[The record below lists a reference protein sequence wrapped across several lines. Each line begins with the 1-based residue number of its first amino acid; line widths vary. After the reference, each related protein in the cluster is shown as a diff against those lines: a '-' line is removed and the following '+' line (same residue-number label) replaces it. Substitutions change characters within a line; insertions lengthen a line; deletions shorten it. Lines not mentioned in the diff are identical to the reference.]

1 MIQPFVE
8 RRAGDLCVEGVSLAQ
23 IAERFGTPAY
33 VYSRAALEQ
42 AWQRY
47 DRAFG
52 TRRHR
57 IHYAVKANGNL
68 AVLDTLA
75 RLGSGFDIVSGG
87 ELARV
92 LAAGGAPSD
101 VVFSGVGKTALE
113 MQQALA
119 AGIGVFNVES
129 PSELERLDQVARGMG
144 RKAAVAIRVNPD
156 VDAGTHPY
164 ISTGLNENKFGV
176 PMAEAL
182 SLYRQAAGLSGLRV
196 TGVACHIGSQLTEL
210 APFRDAMARV
220 MALVRDL
227 AAEGIALEH
236 VDAGG
241 GLGIRYRD
249 EVVPPVED
257 YVATLCAAIP
267 EPYEICIE
275 PGRSICGPAGLLLT
289 RIEYLKTTPARNFAI
304 CDAAMTELIRPALY
318 EAWHDVQPVLD
329 PDPATPRRD
338 YDLVGPVCESAD
350 FLANGRPLQLVPGSL
365 VAILSAGAYGQVM
378 ASNYNARPRPPELLV
393 DGDEVLVAR
402 PRETLDGL
410 FASEARLPDA
420 PKKFK

>member
-1 MIQPFVE
+1 MHQPFLE
-8 RRAGDLCVEGVSLAQ
+8 RRAGALYLEDVALADLAQ
-23 IAERFGTPAY
+23 RFGTPSY

-52 TRRHR
+52 SRRHR
-57 IHYAVKANGNL
+57 IHYAVKANANL

-92 LAAGGAPSD
+92 LAAGGDPAH
-101 VVFSGVGKTALE
+101 VVFSGVGKTAAE
-113 MQQALA
+113 MRDALGA
-119 AGIGVFNVES
+119 EIGVFNVES
-129 PSELERLDQVARGMG
+129 PAELERLDQVARALG
-144 RKAAVAIRVNPD
+144 RRAAIAIRVNPD

-176 PMAEAL
+176 PMEEAL
-182 SLYRQAAGLSGLRV
+182 ALYRQAARLPGLRV

-210 APFRDAMARV
+210 APFRDALARV
-220 MALVRDL
+220 MALVAQL
-227 AAEGIALEH
+227 AGEGIELEH

-241 GLGIRYRD
+241 GLGIRYHD
-249 EVVPPVED
+249 EAVPPVED

-289 RIEYLKTTPARNFAI
+289 RVEYLKTTPARHFAI

-318 EAWHDVQPVLD
+318 EAWHDVAVVEEPAQ
-329 PDPATPRRD
+329 ATPLHN

-350 FLANGRPLQLVPGSL
+350 FLATGRALRLNAGSL
-365 VAILSAGAYGQVM
+365 VAILSAGAYGHVM

-393 DGDEVLVAR
+393 DGAEVHVAR
-402 PRETLDGL
+402 PRETVEAL
-410 FASEARLPDA
+410 FASERRLSNA
-420 PKKFK
+420 PK

>member
-1 MIQPFVE
+1 MQQPFVE
-8 RRAGDLCVEGVSLAQ
+8 RRDGVLCVEDVALPELA
-23 IAERFGTPAY
+23 ARFGTPAY

-42 AWQRY
+42 AWLRY

-52 TRRHR
+52 RRRHR

-68 AVLDTLA
+68 AVLDCLA

-87 ELARV
+87 ELSRV
-92 LAAGGAPSD
+92 LAAGGDPAHI
-101 VVFSGVGKTALE
+101 VFSGVGKSAAE
-113 MQQALA
+113 MGQALG
-119 AGIGVFNVES
+119 AGLGVFNVES
-129 PSELERLDQVARGMG
+129 PSELERLDEVSRSLG
-144 RKAAVAIRVNPD
+144 RRASIAIRVNPD

-176 PMAEAL
+176 PMTEAL
-182 SLYRQAAGLSGLRV
+182 ALYRQAARMPGLKV

-210 APFRDAMARV
+210 APFRDAMSRV
-220 MALVRDL
+220 MALVAQL
-227 AAEGIALEH
+227 AAEGIELEH

-241 GLGIRYRD
+241 GLGIQYRD
-249 EVVPPVED
+249 EAVPAVED

-289 RIEYLKTTPARNFAI
+289 RIEYLKTTPARHFAI

-318 EAWHDVQPVLD
+318 EAWHEVQEVTV
-329 PDPATPRRD
+329 PAAEVPRVD

-350 FLANGRPLQLVPGSL
+350 FLANGRALQLEPGAL
-365 VAILSAGAYGQVM
+365 VALLSAGAYGQVM
-378 ASNYNARPRPPELLV
+378 ASNYNARPRPPELMV
-393 DGDEVLVAR
+393 DGRHVHVAR
-402 PRETLDGL
+402 PRERVEEL
-410 FASEARLPDA
+410 FASEQRLPNA
-420 PKKFK
+420 PK